1 MLRRYFAGGVCTS
14 KASMVGKTVII
25 TGANSGIGKESALDI
40 ARRGARVI
48 MACRN
53 AEEGEKVAAEIREKT
68 GSTQIV
74 VRTLDLA
81 SLTSVRNFAEEI
93 KRSENRLNVLLNN
106 AGVMMCP
113 PMKTADGFE
122 MQLGTNHLG
131 HFLLTNL
138 LLDLLKSSA
147 PSRIVNVSSTAHK
160 HGKIHFDDLM
170 LEKKYDSW
178 GSYQQS
184 KLANVYFT
192 TELAKRLEGTNVT
205 ANCLHPGVIRTNLG
219 RHLNNA
225 GWKVATT
232 LTYFPAKLFLKTPTE
247 GAQTNIYLSVSEEVE
262 GVTGK
267 YFADC
272 KEEKLLPHAK
282 DDVVGKRLWEVSEQL
297 VGF

>member
-1 MLRRYFAGGVCTS
+1 MSHSYWAGGVCTS

-53 AEEGEKVAAEIREKT
+53 TDEGEKVATEIKEKT
-68 GSTQIV
+68 GSTKIE
-74 VRTLDLA
+74 VRKLDLA
-81 SLTSVRNFAEEI
+81 SLASVRTFAEEI
-93 KRSENRLNVLLNN
+93 KRTENRLDVLLNN

-147 PSRIVNVSSTAHK
+147 PSRIVNVSSRAYLR
-160 HGKIHFDDLM
+160 GKINFDDLM
-170 LEKKYDSW
+170 FEKKYNS
-178 GSYQQS
+178 SAVYSQS
-184 KLANVYFT
+184 KLANIYFT
-192 TELAKRLEGTNVT
+192 TELAKRLEGTGVT
-205 ANCLHPGVIRTNLG
+205 ANCLHPGVIDTNLL
-219 RHLNNA
+219 RHFTGA
-225 GWKVATT
+225 GWKALSVMASP
-232 LTYFPAKLFLKTPTE
+232 LTKLMMKTPQE
-247 GAQTNIYLSVSEEVE
+247 GAQTNIFLSVSEEVE

-272 KEEKLLPHAK
+272 KEVQLLPHAT
-282 DDVVGKRLWEVSEQL
+282 DDEVGQKLWEVSEKL
-297 VGF
+297 VGL